1 MFIQCMGHK
10 VQFSSVT
17 YFNQLSIEGG
27 GQCYMY
33 NTLSHRTSGKL
44 NVRCINQ
51 SINKKGNQ
59 CAVTLSTL
67 SFMASLSVVMFFPS
81 FVFYFVYQRTVSSVQ
96 LKYETQVTEDI

>member
-1 MFIQCMGHK
+1 
-10 VQFSSVT
+10 
-17 YFNQLSIEGG
+17 
-27 GQCYMY
+27 MY

-81 FVFYFVYQRTVSSVQ
+81 FVFYFVYQEQ
-96 LKYETQVTEDI
+96 FQVFNLNMKRK